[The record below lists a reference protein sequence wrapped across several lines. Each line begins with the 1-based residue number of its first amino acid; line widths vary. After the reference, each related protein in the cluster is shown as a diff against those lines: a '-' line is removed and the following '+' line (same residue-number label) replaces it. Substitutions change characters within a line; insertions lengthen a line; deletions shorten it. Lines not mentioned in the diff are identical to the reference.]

1 MGIDAG
7 SFDTNQAMILGGID
21 PGVTPLEM
29 AYAYST
35 IARDGLRIG
44 GELDSISG
52 PNEDLEDL
60 GPVAIREVVKPD
72 GSTLDGG
79 KDEDLK
85 TIRAIPENVAQT
97 TKDILRQNV
106 LSGTGEQAQT
116 GGFAWGKTGT
126 TDNNGDAWFCGG
138 SDHFTACVW
147 VGHAQTNTPMETEYG
162 GNPVDGGTFP
172 AIIWSQ
178 VIEACE
184 AIRDERE
191 AEAEAEED
199 DEDGGTERQQRRQRR
214 HLRPAVQ
221 LRLVVLRRRSSSGG
235 SGGGGSS
242 GSPAPAPAAPAPAPA
257 PSGGGAPSGT
267 GGTGL

>member
-1 MGIDAG
+1 MGIDAQ
-7 SFDTNQAMILGGID
+7 SFDTNHAMILGGID

-35 IARDGLRIG
+35 IARGGLRIG
-44 GELDSISG
+44 GELDSIPG

-79 KDEDLK
+79 KDDDLK
-85 TIRAIPENVAQT
+85 TLRAIPENVADT

-106 LSGTGEQAQT
+106 LSGTGENAQT
-116 GGFAWGKTGT
+116 GSFAWGKTGT

-162 GNPVDGGTFP
+162 GQPVDGGTFP
-172 AIIWSQ
+172 AEIWSQ
-178 VIEACE
+178 VMQAVES
-184 AIRDERE
+184 IRASRE
-191 AEAEAEED
+191 AGEED
-199 DEDGGTERQQRRQRR
+199 VEGDSGGTYV
-214 HLRPAVQ
+214 PPV
-221 LRLVVLRRRSSSGG
+221 SSGSSSSGSTGSTGSGG
-235 SGGGGSS
+235 SGGGSS
-242 GSPAPAPAAPAPAPA
+242 GAPAPAPAAPAPAPA
-257 PSGGGAPSGT
+257 PSGGGAPSGGV